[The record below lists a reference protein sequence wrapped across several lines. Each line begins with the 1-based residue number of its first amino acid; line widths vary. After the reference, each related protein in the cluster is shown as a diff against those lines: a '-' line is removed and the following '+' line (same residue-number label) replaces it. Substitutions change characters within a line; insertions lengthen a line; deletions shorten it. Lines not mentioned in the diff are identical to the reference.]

1 MVTPK
6 LTQFNKEELC
16 KRSLS
21 RRPLYTH
28 LVAWQ
33 LYPFTN
39 ALLIA
44 QSFKF
49 AFNYTLPV
57 TETGAHV
64 EIKRQS

>member
-1 MVTPK
+1 MQENTISAA
-6 LTQFNKEELC
+6 TAH
-16 KRSLS
+16 
-21 RRPLYTH
+21 H

-44 QSFKF
+44 QSIKF